1 MFDSVRNNRRI
12 VQLFLGLITLPF
24 AFWGVE
30 SYVRNAGAGDDVATV
45 GGSKISQQE
54 FQRALQA
61 QQEKMRT
68 QMGGR
73 DIPAAA
79 LDNPELRKAV
89 IDSLVNQRLLAV
101 HAQKAHMLIADQSL
115 AQFIASVPE
124 LQENGAFSPARYEAL
139 VAAQGMSKEAF
150 EQKLRHDMVVQQSI
164 GAVAQASMPGD
175 AAVTRWLAAQLETR
189 TVSEVQYKPEDFLAQ
204 AKVSAD
210 AVKTFY
216 ETNHKAFEV
225 PEQVKIDF
233 LVLDRQTLAAQA
245 GVSDEE
251 VKAWYD
257 GHQDQYKQ
265 AEERRASHIL
275 ITVAKD
281 APADAVKAAQAKI
294 DDILAQVKKNPAS
307 FDNLAKQYS
316 QDPGSAKQGGD
327 LGWFGRGAM
336 VKPFEDTAFSL
347 KEGAISDVV
356 RSDFGFHVIQV
367 TGVHAEKVKPLAD
380 VKAQIATSL
389 KEQSAQKK
397 FAEASEGF
405 SNAVYEQSDSLK
417 PAAEKYHLNIQSGGW
432 VSKGG
437 RGAGPLANPKLQAA
451 LFSDDAIKNQRNT
464 EAVEVAPGVLVAAHV
479 VEHKPATTRPLDEVK
494 GDLEKYLQREE
505 AAKLA
510 RKAGEEQ
517 VAQLQK
523 GGAASLKWGNARSLP
538 RLGAQGVAPDAVQAV
553 FKADVAK
560 LPAYAGAALP
570 GGVYTVYRIEKV
582 TPYDAKANDERA
594 AYLRQQYGQLI
605 AGEEIGAW
613 VANLRQRYSVE
624 INKKFLEPAKD
635 R

>member
-1 MFDSVRNNRRI
+1 MFESVRNNRRA

-61 QQEKMRT
+61 QQERMRT

-101 HAQKAHMLIADQSL
+101 HAQKAHLLVADQSL

-124 LQENGAFSPARYEAL
+124 LQENGKFSPARYEAL
-139 VAAQGMSKEAF
+139 VSAQGMSKEAF
-150 EQKLRHDMVVQQSI
+150 EQKLRQDMVVQQSV
-164 GAVAQASMPGD
+164 GAIAQASMPGEV
-175 AAVTRWLAAQLETR
+175 AAGRWLAAQLESR
-189 TVSEVQYKPEDFLAQ
+189 TISEVQYKPEDFLAQ

-210 AVKTFY
+210 AVRTFY

-225 PEQVKIDF
+225 PEQAKAEFV
-233 LVLDRQTLAAQA
+233 VLDRQTLAAQA

-257 GHQDQYKQ
+257 SHQDQYKQ
-265 AEERRASHIL
+265 PEERRASHIL

-294 DDILAQVKKNPAS
+294 ADILAQVKKNPGNFA
-307 FDNLAKQYS
+307 NLAKQYS

-327 LGWFGRGAM
+327 LGWFGHGAM
-336 VKPFEDTAFSL
+336 VKPFEDAAFSL
-347 KEGAISDVV
+347 KEGAVSDVV
-356 RSDFGFHVIQV
+356 RSDFGFHIIQV
-367 TGVHAEKVKPLAD
+367 TGVHAEKVKTLAD
-380 VKAQIATSL
+380 VRAQIAASL

-405 SNAVYEQSDSLK
+405 TNAVYEQSDSLK
-417 PAAEKYHLNIQSGGW
+417 PAADKYHLNIQSAGW

-437 RGAGPLANPKLQAA
+437 RGAGPLANPKMQAA
-451 LFSDDAIKNQRNT
+451 LFSDDAIKNHRNT

-523 GGAASLKWGNARSLP
+523 GGAASLKWSNARNLP
-538 RLGAQGVAPDAVQAV
+538 RLGAQGVTPDAVQAV
-553 FKADVAK
+553 FKADASK
-560 LPAYAGAALP
+560 LPAYSGAALP
-570 GGVYTVYRIEKV
+570 GGVYAVYRIEKV
-582 TPYDAKANDERA
+582 APYDAKANDERA
-594 AYLRQQYGQLI
+594 GFLRQQYGQLI

-613 VANLRQRYSVE
+613 VANLRQRYAVE
-624 INKKFLEPAKD
+624 INQKFLEPAKEH
-635 R
+635 